1 MSLANEEEEEGGE
14 RNEDDVERRAKKEK
28 QAEIGEERR
37 RRRRAGERGERKTSK
52 NNRVK
57 YRERIGRGLEGPG
70 EGPRTVV
77 GARAREVRRRKRDK
91 K

>member
-1 MSLANEEEEEGGE
+1 M
-14 RNEDDVERRAKKEK
+14 ERRAKKEK
-28 QAEIGEERR
+28 QAGIGEERRRR

>member
-1 MSLANEEEEEGGE
+1 MDRG
-14 RNEDDVERRAKKEK
+14 
-28 QAEIGEERR
+28 
-37 RRRRAGERGERKTSK
+37 AGERGKRKTSK